1 PVHPFAFVIHAPLTS
16 MLNTLSLHDALPI
29 LFADEFKK
37 FKCHQLIRNS
47 LRSSCQE
54 LKSLGIGLN
63 CTGYVPNARKN
74 LYNKF
79 IFIGPVFVY
88 YILWK
93 RRMRN
98 GSKDTAISNPICT
111 CIIGTCVGCH
121 QCSG

>member
-1 PVHPFAFVIHAPLTS
+1 MIRCRLNIRVILPITTTLFVI
-16 MLNTLSLHDALPI
+16 
-29 LFADEFKK
+29 FADEFKK

-79 IFIGPVFVY
+79 IFIGPRSEEHTSELQSRFDIVCR
-88 YILWK
+88 LLLDK
-93 RRMRN
+93 KN
-98 GSKDTAISNPICT
+98 D
-111 CIIGTCVGCH
+111 
-121 QCSG
+121 